1 MSLITPSLCV
11 DLQMSLW
18 ADEMQDDFDE
28 KDVPPLELP
37 ESATDLLIPKHLVLP
52 ALSVYEVRT
61 LFW

>member
-1 MSLITPSLCV
+1 
-11 DLQMSLW
+11 MSLW